1 MSTATRLDADIPRT
15 IAVAYNDDLH
25 LKPHLNEIEKLG
37 EAEVIDTAREV
48 AAVLNEQ
55 LVAVKDDVAASLREL
70 KTYDVVINLCEGVLG
85 HPNWEKNFA
94 LALEMLRIP
103 HTSCEPIALGICT
116 DKKLVKRILLAS
128 GIATPRFWHGEEGG
142 TWIVK
147 PSREDAGIGIDAE
160 SVVSSAAEIDARV
173 KYVEQT
179 YRQPALVEEF
189 IDGREL
195 NQSIYFS
202 MTGPVV
208 LPPGEIVFDDALAS
222 NERVVGWKAK
232 WASGSREDRGTRNRT
247 PAVIDDTLR
256 REAANVCLRA
266 ASVLSLRG
274 YVRFDLRQSHEG
286 KLWIVDINPNPDI
299 GRGSGFRKALD
310 AAGIAFA
317 DFLKALIMA
326 AAATHRP

>member
-1 MSTATRLDADIPRT
+1 MN

-37 EAEVIDTAREV
+37 EAEVIDTAREI
-48 AAVLNEQ
+48 AEVLDAQ
-55 LVAVKDDVAASLREL
+55 LVAVKDDVAASLLEL
-70 KTYDVVINLCEGVLG
+70 RTYDVIVNLCEGVLG
-85 HPNWEKNFA
+85 HPDWEKNFA
-94 LALEMLRIP
+94 LGLEMLGIP
-103 HTSCEPIALGICT
+103 HTSCEPIAIGICT

-128 GIATPRFWHGEEGG
+128 GIPTPRFWHAEEGG
-142 TWIVK
+142 KWIVK
-147 PSREDAGIGIDAE
+147 PSREDAGIGIDAA
-160 SVVSSAAEIDARV
+160 SVVSSTVEIEARV
-173 KYVEQT
+173 EYVEET

-195 NQSIYFS
+195 NQAIYFS
-202 MTGPVV
+202 TTGPVV
-208 LPPGEIVFDDALAS
+208 LPPGEIVFDDSLAS

-247 PAVIDDTLR
+247 PALVDDKTRDELKDT
-256 REAANVCLRA
+256 CLRA
-266 ASVLSLRG
+266 ASTLGISG
-274 YVRFDLRQSHEG
+274 YVRFDVRQSQAG
-286 KLWIVDINPNPDI
+286 QLFIVDINPNPDI

>member
-1 MSTATRLDADIPRT
+1 MK

-25 LKPHLNEIEKLG
+25 LKPHLNETEKLG
-37 EAEVIDTAREV
+37 EAEVIDTAREI
-48 AAVLNEQ
+48 AELLDAK
-55 LVAVKDDVAASLREL
+55 LVAVKDDIAASLVEL
-70 KTYDVVINLCEGVLG
+70 KTYDIVVNLCEGVLG

-94 LALEMLRIP
+94 LGLEMLGIR

-147 PSREDAGIGIDAE
+147 PSREDAGIGIDAA
-160 SVVSSAAEIDARV
+160 SVISSTAEIEARAT
-173 KYVEQT
+173 YVEAT
-179 YRQPALVEEF
+179 YHQPALVEEF

-195 NQSIYFS
+195 NQAIYFAT
-202 MTGPVV
+202 TGAVV
-208 LPPGEIVFDDALAS
+208 LPPGEIVFADDLAS

-232 WASGSREDRGTRNRT
+232 WADGSREDRGTRNRT
-247 PAVIDDTLR
+247 PALIGDTTRDELR
-256 REAANVCLRA
+256 EICLRA
-266 ASVLSLRG
+266 ASTLGLSG
-274 YVRFDLRQSHEG
+274 YARFDVRQSQAGE
-286 KLWIVDINPNPDI
+286 LFIVDINPNPDI

-317 DFLKALIMA
+317 DFLNALIMA

>member
-1 MSTATRLDADIPRT
+1 MK

-25 LKPHLNEIEKLG
+25 LKPHLNETEKLG
-37 EAEVIDTAREV
+37 EAEVIDTAREI
-48 AAVLNEQ
+48 AELLDAQ

-70 KTYDVVINLCEGVLG
+70 KTYDVVVNLCEGVLG
-85 HPNWEKNFA
+85 HPIWEKNFA
-94 LALEMLRIP
+94 LGLEMLGIP

-128 GIATPRFWHGEEGG
+128 GIATPRFWHAEEGG

-147 PSREDAGIGIDAE
+147 PSREDAGIGIDAA
-160 SVVSSAAEIDARV
+160 SVVSSASEIEARV
-173 KYVEQT
+173 KYVEET

-195 NQSIYFS
+195 NQAIYFAT
-202 MTGPVV
+202 TGAVV
-208 LPPGEIVFDDALAS
+208 LPPGEIVFDDDLAS

-247 PAVIDDTLR
+247 PALIDDKTRDELKDL
-256 REAANVCLRA
+256 CLRA
-266 ASVLSLRG
+266 ASILGLSG
-274 YVRFDLRQSHEG
+274 YVRFDIRQSQAG
-286 KLWIVDINPNPDI
+286 QLFIVDINPNPDI

>member
-1 MSTATRLDADIPRT
+1 MK

-25 LKPHLNEIEKLG
+25 RKPHLNETEKLG
-37 EAEVIDTAREV
+37 EAEVIDTAREI
-48 AAVLNEQ
+48 AEILGAH
-55 LVAVKDDVAASLREL
+55 LVAVRDDITAALLEL
-70 KTYDVVINLCEGVLG
+70 KNYDVVVNLCEGLLG
-85 HPNWEKNFA
+85 RPDWEKNFA
-94 LALEMLRIP
+94 LGMEMLGIP
-103 HTSCEPIALGICT
+103 HTGCEPIATGICT

-128 GIATPRFWHGEEGG
+128 GIPAPRFWHAEEGG

-147 PSREDAGIGIDAE
+147 PSREDAGIGIDAA
-160 SVVSSAAEIDARV
+160 SVVSSSAEIEARV
-173 KYVEQT
+173 KYIEDT

-195 NQSIYFS
+195 NQAIYFS
-202 MTGPVV
+202 TTGPVV
-208 LPPGEIVFDDALAS
+208 LPPGEIVFDDELAP

-256 REAANVCLRA
+256 REVGNLCLRA

-274 YVRFDLRQSHEG
+274 YVRFDLRQSREG
-286 KLWIVDINPNPDI
+286 RLWIVDINPNPDI
-299 GRGSGFRKALD
+299 GRESGFCKALD

-326 AAATHRP
+326 AVAPHHP

>member
-1 MSTATRLDADIPRT
+1 MK
-15 IAVAYNDDLH
+15 IAVPYNDDVH
-25 LKPHLNEIEKLG
+25 LKPHLNETEKLG
-37 EAEVIDTAREV
+37 EAEVIDTAREI
-48 AAVLNEQ
+48 AELLDAK
-55 LVAVKDDVAASLREL
+55 LVAVKDDIAASLFEL
-70 KTYDVVINLCEGVLG
+70 KTYDVVVNLCEGVLG

-94 LALEMLRIP
+94 LGLEMLGIR

-147 PSREDAGIGIDAE
+147 PSREDAGIGIDAA
-160 SVVSSAAEIDARV
+160 SVVSSTTDIEARA
-173 KYVEQT
+173 KYIEQT

-195 NQSIYFS
+195 NQAIYFAA
-202 MTGPVV
+202 TGAVT
-208 LPPGEIVFDDALAS
+208 LPPGEIVFDDDLAS

-232 WASGSREDRGTRNRT
+232 WASGSREDRGTHNRT
-247 PAVIDDTLR
+247 PALIDDKTRDELKDI
-256 REAANVCLRA
+256 CLRC
-266 ASVLSLRG
+266 ASALGLTR
-274 YVRFDLRQSHEG
+274 YVRFDVRQSQAGE
-286 KLWIVDINPNPDI
+286 LFIVDINPNPDI

-317 DFLKALIMA
+317 DFLNALIMA

>member
-1 MSTATRLDADIPRT
+1 MK

-25 LKPHLNEIEKLG
+25 RKPHLNEIEKLG
-37 EAEVIDTAREV
+37 EAEVIDTAREI
-48 AAVLNEQ
+48 AELLDAQ
-55 LVAVKDDVAASLREL
+55 LVAVKDDVAAALLELRN
-70 KTYDVVINLCEGVLG
+70 YDVVVNLCEGVLG
-85 HPNWEKNFA
+85 HPDWEKNFA
-94 LALEMLRIP
+94 LGLEMLGIA
-103 HTSCEPIALGICT
+103 HTSCEPIAIGICT

-128 GIATPRFWHGEEGG
+128 GIATPRFWHAEEGG

-147 PSREDAGIGIDAE
+147 PSREDAGIGIDAA
-160 SVVSSAAEIDARV
+160 SVVSSTAEIEARA
-173 KYVEQT
+173 KYVEET
-179 YRQPALVEEF
+179 YCQPALVEEF

-195 NQSIYFS
+195 NQGMYFDVN
-202 MTGPVV
+202 GPVV
-208 LPPGEIVFDDALAS
+208 LPPGEIVFDDDLAA

-256 REAANVCLRA
+256 REVANVCLRA

-274 YVRFDLRQSHEG
+274 YVRFDLRQSREG

-299 GRGSGFRKALD
+299 GRDSGFRKALD

-326 AAATHRP
+326 AVAPNRS

>member
-1 MSTATRLDADIPRT
+1 MK

-25 LKPHLNEIEKLG
+25 RKPHLNEIEKLG
-37 EAEVIDTAREV
+37 EAEVIDTAREI
-48 AAVLNEQ
+48 AELLDAQ
-55 LVAVKDDVAASLREL
+55 LIAVKDDVAASLLEL
-70 KTYDVVINLCEGVLG
+70 RAFDVVVNLCEGILG
-85 HPNWEKNFA
+85 HPDWEKNFA
-94 LALEMLRIP
+94 LGLEMLGIA

-128 GIATPRFWHGEEGG
+128 GIATPRFWHAEEGG

-147 PSREDAGIGIDAE
+147 PSREDAGIGIDAA
-160 SVVSSAAEIDARV
+160 SVVSSTAEIEARA
-173 KYVEQT
+173 KYVEET
-179 YRQPALVEEF
+179 YGQPALVEEF

-195 NQSIYFS
+195 NQAMYFDVN
-202 MTGPVV
+202 GPVV
-208 LPPGEIVFDDALAS
+208 LPPGEIVFDDDLSA

-256 REAANVCLRA
+256 REVANVCLRA

-274 YVRFDLRQSHEG
+274 YVRFDLRQSREG
-286 KLWIVDINPNPDI
+286 KLWMVDINPNPDI

-326 AAATHRP
+326 AATHRP

>member
-1 MSTATRLDADIPRT
+1 MK

-25 LKPHLNEIEKLG
+25 LKPHLNETEKIG
-37 EAEVIDTAREV
+37 EAEVIDTAREI
-48 AAVLNEQ
+48 AELLDAH
-55 LVAVKDDVAASLREL
+55 LVAVKDDVAASLLALRN
-70 KTYDVVINLCEGVLG
+70 YDIVVNLCEGVLG
-85 HPNWEKNFA
+85 HPDWEKNFA
-94 LALEMLRIP
+94 LGLEMLGIA

-128 GIATPRFWHGEEGG
+128 GIATPRFWHGEDGG

-147 PSREDAGIGIDAE
+147 PSREDAGIGIDAA
-160 SVVSSAAEIDARV
+160 SVVSSTAEIEARV
-173 KYVEQT
+173 KHVEET

-195 NQSIYFS
+195 NQAVYFS
-202 MTGPVV
+202 TTGPVV
-208 LPPGEIVFDDALAS
+208 LPPGEIVFDDGLAA

-232 WASGSREDRGTRNRT
+232 WSAGSREDRGTRNRT

-256 REAANVCLRA
+256 REVANVCLRA

-274 YVRFDLRQSHEG
+274 YVRFDLRQSREG

>member
-1 MSTATRLDADIPRT
+1 MK

-25 LKPHLNEIEKLG
+25 RKLHLNETEKLG
-37 EAEVIDTAREV
+37 EAEVIDTAREI
-48 AAVLNEQ
+48 AEILGAQ
-55 LVAVKDDVAASLREL
+55 LVAVGDDVAAALLEL
-70 KTYDVVINLCEGVLG
+70 KNYDVVFNLCEGVLG
-85 HPNWEKNFA
+85 RPDWEKNFA
-94 LALEMLRIP
+94 LGLEMLGIA
-103 HTSCEPIALGICT
+103 HTGCEPIATGICT

-128 GIATPRFWHGEEGG
+128 GIATPRFWHAEEGG
-142 TWIVK
+142 MWIVK
-147 PSREDAGIGIDAE
+147 PSREDAGIGIDAA
-160 SVVSSAAEIDARV
+160 SVLSSSAEIEARV
-173 KYVEQT
+173 KYIEET

-189 IDGREL
+189 IDGREI
-195 NQSIYFS
+195 NQAIYFAAE
-202 MTGPVV
+202 GPVV
-208 LPPGEIVFDDALAS
+208 LPPGEIVFDDALAA

-256 REAANVCLRA
+256 GEVGNLCLRA

-274 YVRFDLRQSHEG
+274 YVRFDLRQSREG

-299 GRGSGFRKALD
+299 GRDSGFRKALD

-326 AAATHRP
+326 AVAPHRS

>member
-1 MSTATRLDADIPRT
+1 VGRMK

-25 LKPHLNEIEKLG
+25 LKPHLNETEKLG
-37 EAEVIDTAREV
+37 EAEVIDTAREI
-48 AAVLNEQ
+48 AELLDAN
-55 LVAVKDDVAASLREL
+55 LVAVKDDVAASLLEL
-70 KTYDVVINLCEGVLG
+70 RKYDIVVNLCEGVLG

-94 LALEMLRIP
+94 LGLEMLGIA

-128 GIATPRFWHGEEGG
+128 GIPTPRFWHGEEGG

-147 PSREDAGIGIDAE
+147 PSREDAGIGIDAA
-160 SVVSSAAEIDARV
+160 SVVSSTAEIEGRAT
-173 KYVEQT
+173 YIEET

-195 NQSIYFS
+195 NQSIYFAAE
-202 MTGPVV
+202 PVV
-208 LPPGEIVFDDALAS
+208 LPPGEIVFDDDLAS

-232 WASGSREDRGTRNRT
+232 WAVGSREDRGTRNRT
-247 PAVIDDTLR
+247 PAVIDDALR
-256 REAANVCLRA
+256 REVANVCLRA

-274 YVRFDLRQSHEG
+274 YVRFDLRQSREG
-286 KLWIVDINPNPDI
+286 KLWIIDINPNPDI
-299 GRGSGFRKALD
+299 GRRSGFRKALD

-317 DFLKALIMA
+317 DFLKALIMT
-326 AAATHRP
+326 AAATHYP

>member
-1 MSTATRLDADIPRT
+1 MK

-25 LKPHLNEIEKLG
+25 LKPHLNETEKLG
-37 EAEVIDTAREV
+37 EAEVIDTAREI
-48 AAVLNEQ
+48 AEVLDAQ
-55 LVAVKDDVAASLREL
+55 LVAVKDDIAASLLEL
-70 KTYDVVINLCEGVLG
+70 RNYDVVMNLCEGVLG
-85 HPNWEKNFA
+85 HPDREKNFA
-94 LALEMLRIP
+94 LGLDMLGIA

-128 GIATPRFWHGEEGG
+128 GIPTPRFWHSEEGG

-147 PSREDAGIGIDAE
+147 PSREDAGIGIDAAA
-160 SVVSSAAEIDARV
+160 VVSSAAEIEARA
-173 KYVEQT
+173 KYVEDT

-189 IDGREL
+189 IDGHEL
-195 NQSIYFS
+195 NQAIYFS
-202 MTGPVV
+202 TAGPVV
-208 LPPGEIVFDDALAS
+208 LPPGEIVFDDGLAS

-256 REAANVCLRA
+256 REIADVCLRA

-274 YVRFDLRQSHEG
+274 YVRFDLRQSQAG
-286 KLWIVDINPNPDI
+286 RLFIIDINPNPDI

>member
-1 MSTATRLDADIPRT
+1 MK

-25 LKPHLNEIEKLG
+25 RKPHLNEIEKLG
-37 EAEVIDTAREV
+37 EAEVIETAREI
-48 AAVLNEQ
+48 AELLDAQ
-55 LVAVKDDVAASLREL
+55 LVAVKDDIAASLLEL
-70 KTYDVVINLCEGVLG
+70 RNYDVVVNLCEGVLG
-85 HPNWEKNFA
+85 HPDWEKNFA
-94 LALEMLRIP
+94 LGLEMLGIAQ
-103 HTSCEPIALGICT
+103 TSCEPIALGLCT

-128 GIATPRFWHGEEGG
+128 GIATPRFWHAEEGG

-147 PSREDAGIGIDAE
+147 PSREDAGIGIDAA
-160 SVVSSAAEIDARV
+160 SVVSSTAEIEARA
-173 KYVEQT
+173 KYVEET

-195 NQSIYFS
+195 NQAMYFDVS
-202 MTGPVV
+202 GPVV
-208 LPPGEIVFDDALAS
+208 LPPGEIVFDDDLAA

-256 REAANVCLRA
+256 REVANVCLRA

-274 YVRFDLRQSHEG
+274 YVRFDLRQSREG

>member
-1 MSTATRLDADIPRT
+1 MK
-15 IAVAYNDDLH
+15 IAVAYNNDLH
-25 LKPHLNEIEKLG
+25 LKPHLNETEKLG
-37 EAEVIDTAREV
+37 EAEVIDTAHEI
-48 AAVLNEQ
+48 AELLDAQ
-55 LVAVKDDVAASLREL
+55 LVAVKDDVAASLLEL
-70 KTYDVVINLCEGVLG
+70 RNYDVVVNLCEGVLG
-85 HPNWEKNFA
+85 QPNWEKNFA
-94 LALEMLRIP
+94 LGLEMLGIA

-147 PSREDAGIGIDAE
+147 PSREDAGIGIDAA
-160 SVVSSAAEIDARV
+160 SVVSSAAEIEARA
-173 KYVEQT
+173 KYVEET

-189 IDGREL
+189 VDGREL
-195 NQSIYFS
+195 NQAIYFS
-202 MTGPVV
+202 TTGPVV
-208 LPPGEIVFDDALAS
+208 LPPGEIVFDEGLAS

-232 WASGSREDRGTRNRT
+232 WANGSREDRGTRNRT
-247 PAVIDDTLR
+247 PALIDDKTRDELKDI
-256 REAANVCLRA
+256 CLRA
-266 ASVLSLRG
+266 ASTVGLSG
-274 YVRFDLRQSHEG
+274 YVRFDLRQSQAG
-286 KLWIVDINPNPDI
+286 QLFIVDINPNPDI

>member
-1 MSTATRLDADIPRT
+1 MK

-37 EAEVIDTAREV
+37 EAEVVDTAREI
-48 AAVLNEQ
+48 AELLDAQ
-55 LVAVKDDVAASLREL
+55 LVGVKDDVAASLLEL
-70 KTYDVVINLCEGVLG
+70 RAYDVVVNLCEGVLG
-85 HPNWEKNFA
+85 HPDWEKNFA
-94 LALEMLRIP
+94 LGLEMLGIA

-128 GIATPRFWHGEEGG
+128 GIPTPRFWHAEEGG

-147 PSREDAGIGIDAE
+147 PSREDAGVGIDAA
-160 SVVSSAAEIDARV
+160 SVVSSTAEIEARA
-173 KYVEQT
+173 KYVEET

-195 NQSIYFS
+195 NQAMYFDVN
-202 MTGPVV
+202 GPVI
-208 LPPGEIVFDDALAS
+208 LPPGEIVFDDGLAA
-222 NERVVGWKAK
+222 NERIVGWKAK

-256 REAANVCLRA
+256 REVADVCLRA

-274 YVRFDLRQSHEG
+274 YVRFDLRQSRQG

-326 AAATHRP
+326 AAAPHRP

>member
-1 MSTATRLDADIPRT
+1 MN

-25 LKPHLNEIEKLG
+25 RKPHLNETEKLG
-37 EAEVIDTAREV
+37 EAEVINTAREI
-48 AAVLNEQ
+48 AELLDAR
-55 LVAVKDDVAASLREL
+55 LVAVKDDIAASLREL
-70 KTYDVVINLCEGVLG
+70 RAFDVVVNLCEGVLG
-85 HPNWEKNFA
+85 HPDWEKNFA
-94 LALEMLRIP
+94 LGLAMLGIA

-116 DKKLVKRILLAS
+116 DKRLVKRILLAS
-128 GIATPRFWHGEEGG
+128 GIPTPRFWHGEEGG

-147 PSREDAGIGIDAE
+147 PSREDAGIGIDAA
-160 SVVSSAAEIDARV
+160 SVVSSTAEIEARA
-173 KYVEQT
+173 KYVEET

-195 NQSIYFS
+195 NQAIYFS
-202 MTGPVV
+202 TTGAVV
-208 LPPGEIVFDDALAS
+208 LPPGEIVFDDDLAN

-247 PAVIDDTLR
+247 PALIDEKTRNELKDI
-256 REAANVCLRA
+256 CLRA
-266 ASVLSLRG
+266 ASILGLSG
-274 YVRFDLRQSHEG
+274 YVRFDVRQSQAG
-286 KLWIVDINPNPDI
+286 QLFIVDINPNPDI

-317 DFLKALIMA
+317 DFLKALIMS